1 MKKHSLI
8 TAALLL
14 PATLAMSAGYQL
26 NLQGLR
32 QLAMGGGGAATPW
45 DASAIFYNPGA
56 LVNTNGLQAYA
67 GALFIMPKVQYVE
80 KQNGGASSRSV
91 NQTFTPFN
99 VYVGGPLKK
108 GSRIG
113 LGLGVY
119 TPFGSGL
126 QWDDNW
132 TGRYIIQK
140 IELQSVFVQPTV
152 SYRLNNKISVGAG
165 FVYAFGHVTLNRAI
179 PAQDLNGH
187 DGQARLKGSANG
199 VGFNAGVHIR
209 ATDKLS
215 FGLTYRS
222 RVNMKVKKG
231 DATFSVPKS
240 LESRFPNTTFSSQL
254 PLPEVFS
261 AGVAYKATDK
271 LTLQL
276 DFNYTG
282 WKAYKE
288 LAFDYEATAI
298 PATRAARN
306 YDNRLATRLGGHYQA
321 TKTLAVMIGGAY
333 DPSPVVDDYVSPD
346 LPDANRIVLTGGLTV
361 KPAKKITLLAVIE
374 YVNSA
379 KRDANYAEANFSGRY
394 QTKAITPGIGLTY
407 DF

>member
-56 LVNTNGLQAYA
+56 LSNISGLQAY
-67 GALFIMPKVQYVE
+67 GSALFIMPKVQYAE
-80 KQNGGASSRSV
+80 SQNGGLTARSA

-99 VYVGGPLKK
+99 LYVGGPIKK
-108 GSRIG
+108 GSRLG
-113 LGLGVY
+113 LGIGVY

-126 QWDDNW
+126 KWDDNW
-132 TGRYIIQK
+132 TGRYIIQE
-140 IELQSVFVQPTV
+140 IELQSIFVQPTI
-152 SYRLNNKISVGAG
+152 SYRINDRLSVGAG
-165 FVYAFGHVTLNRAI
+165 FVYAFGSVKLNRAI
-179 PAQDLNGH
+179 PAQDASGN
-187 DGQARLKGSANG
+187 DGQAKLKGNANG
-199 VGFNAGVHIR
+199 LGFNAGVHLK
-209 ATDKLS
+209 ANDKLS

-222 RVNMKVKKG
+222 RVNMKVKDG
-231 DATFSVPKS
+231 DANFTVPTA
-240 LESRFPNTTFSSQL
+240 LASRFPNTSFTAEL

-261 AGVAYKATDK
+261 LGVAYKPLDK

-276 DFNYTG
+276 DFNLTG

-288 LAFDYEATAI
+288 LAFDYSAEVI
-298 PATRAARN
+298 PDTRAARN
-306 YDNRLATRLGGHYQA
+306 YHNRLATRLGGHYQA
-321 TKTLAVMIGGAY
+321 TKMLAIMLGGAY

-361 KPAKKITLLAVIE
+361 KPTKKLTILAVIE
-374 YVNSA
+374 YVNSQ
-379 KRDANYAEANFSGRY
+379 KRNSNYVEANFSGRY
-394 QTKAITPGIGLTY
+394 QTKAITPGIGLSY